1 MIQMSAPDIA
11 EMKKVL
17 TPYRA
22 NQKGE
27 IARSVTFLGVVM
39 LATQTSAREEWV
51 VVVAVGLIAAG
62 DVIESLSK
70 MGQWSRR
77 REWLFLLYVALYILV
92 MTLGQFEIVSHGFIG
107 PWVAGII
114 LMVCYSTLRRN
125 LFYQA
130 PETEKSES

>member
-39 LATQTSAREEWV
+39 LATQTSAREDSV

-62 DVIESLSK
+62 DVIESMSK

-92 MTLGQFEIVSHGFIG
+92 LSLGQFQVVSQGFTG

-114 LMVCYSTLRRN
+114 LTVCYSLLRRN

>member
-1 MIQMSAPDIA
+1 MSAPEIA
-11 EMKKVL
+11 DMKKLL
-17 TPYRA
+17 TPYSA

-27 IARSVTFLGVVM
+27 IARLVTFFGVVM
-39 LATQTSAREEWV
+39 LATQTSAREESV

-92 MTLGQFEIVSHGFIG
+92 LSLGQFQVVSQGFTG

-114 LMVCYSTLRRN
+114 LMVCYSVLRRN
-125 LFYQA
+125 LFYQV
-130 PETEKSES
+130 PEIEKSES